1 MLSERFRP
9 KTWDEFV
16 GQPVID
22 EIREACGDSWLFEG
36 CGERWLF
43 ESDGIAGCGKT
54 SAAYVTARALGCSD
68 FAIDRIDSRACTIQD
83 LRTLSTTMHV
93 YGFGGNGRRAYII
106 DEIQHLNRD
115 CLRML
120 LGLLEALPN
129 HVIVI
134 GTTTSTTW
142 ADDVDGLYSRWRRF
156 RFRKPD
162 AKTIVEHLENV
173 ARSLSLPIP
182 DGFRMLSYVQGKYEG
197 RSNGNNLRD
206 LIDGLPDV
214 LRRFKAERKRSAES
228 VPERETESIAA

>member
-9 KTWDEFV
+9 KDWDDFV

-22 EIREACGDSWLFEG
+22 EIREACGDPWLFDG

-54 SAAYVTARALGCSD
+54 SAAFVAARALGCGD
-68 FAIDRIDSRACTIQD
+68 FAIERIDSRAYTVAD
-83 LRTLSTTMHV
+83 LRELATSMRF
-93 YGFGGNGRRAYII
+93 YGFGGNARKCYII

-120 LGLLEALPN
+120 LGLLENLPS

-156 RFRKPD
+156 RFRKPS
-162 AKTIVEHLENV
+162 APEVAGLLERIAREVSLTIP
-173 ARSLSLPIP
+173 A
-182 DGFRMLSYVQGKYEG
+182 GFRFISYVQGKCGPEL
-197 RSNGNNLRD
+197 SGNNIRD
-206 LIDGLPDV
+206 CIDQLPDA
-214 LRRFKAERKRSAES
+214 LRRYRGCAVKAA
-228 VPERETESIAA
+228 